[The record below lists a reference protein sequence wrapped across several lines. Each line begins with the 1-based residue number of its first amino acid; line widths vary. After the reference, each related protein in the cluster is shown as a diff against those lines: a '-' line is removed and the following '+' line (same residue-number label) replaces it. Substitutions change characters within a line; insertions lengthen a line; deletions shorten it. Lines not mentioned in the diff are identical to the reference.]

1 MKKISLLPVF
11 LVFIAFTSSA
21 QSDIPGIK
29 KEKYN
34 ESKNIEDEIGYTH
47 AVKVDNV
54 LYISGSVGD
63 GETMAEQIRS
73 LMESIKKT
81 LSNYR
86 AGFNNVVKETVF
98 TTNLDEF
105 IQNKSI
111 RNSYYSND
119 FPAATWV
126 QVSRLYLPKFKVEIE
141 VIAYLPK

>member
-1 MKKISLLPVF
+1 MVSAILI
-11 LVFIAFTSSA
+11 FITLTSSA
-21 QSDIPGIK
+21 QNNSPAIK

-34 ESKNIEDEIGYTH
+34 EWQNSEDEIGYTH
-47 AVKVDNV
+47 AVKIDNV

-63 GETMAEQIRS
+63 GETMAEQIKS

-81 LSNYR
+81 LTHYG
-86 AGFNNVVKETVF
+86 AGFNNVVKETVY
-98 TTNLDEF
+98 TANLDEF

-111 RNSYYSND
+111 RNNYYSND

-141 VIAYLPK
+141 VIAHLPK